1 MVENLGVT
9 PLESPRREE
18 ETPVDVRFG
27 VGHVEVGEDHAPRVE
42 RHDGFVLRRAA
53 PRRARFGD
61 RNEVALPQPAGV
73 LLAQGLLVGFHLVG
87 VKVAV
92 GAEQLCQYLAVA
104 AGVRGVD
111 RHARINRGDLHRR
124 VEVRGRRAA
133 DDDRNAQPSPF
144 QLLADAGHFVER
156 RGDQPAQADAL
167 RAPRHRLLDDAFR
180 LDHHAQVPDFV
191 TVAGHHD
198 RHDVLADVVHVAFHG
213 GDQHFPRIM
222 RIRGRPLFDIGRQR
236 RHRAFHHAG
245 GLHHLRQEHLALA
258 EQRADLLHGRH
269 QQRVDHGHRASQRLV
284 TLQRILL
291 HVVGHALEHRMGDT
305 LSERPRTPCVGGLRL
320 GFGRGAHLPRIFGE
334 PFGGV
339 GPAAEDH
346 VLDALE
352 QFGFDL
358 AVYLHH
364 LRVDDAHVH
373 ARADGVVEERRVHRF
388 AHGVV
393 AAEGEREV
401 RHAARHL
408 CVRQVFLD
416 PARRVDKGFG
426 VAVVFGNS
434 RRHGQ
439 YVGVEDDVFGG
450 ESRIGQQAVGA

>member
-1 MVENLGVT
+1 MWSGT
-9 PLESPRREE
+9 TGSCC
-18 ETPVDVRFG
+18 
-27 VGHVEVGEDHAPRVE
+27 
-42 RHDGFVLRRAA
+42 AA

-92 GAEQLCQYLAVA
+92 GAEQLRQYLAVA

-320 GFGRGAHLPRIFGE
+320 RLGRLLHPVGILRE
-334 PFGGV
+334 PLRGV

-346 VLDALE
+346 VLDAAE

-358 AVYLHH
+358 AVHFEH

-373 ARADGVVEERRVHRF
+373 SGPDGVVEERRVHRL
-388 AHGVV
+388 AHRVV
-393 AAEGEREV
+393 AAEGERKV
-401 RHAARHL
+401 RHAARDL
-408 CVRQVFLD
+408 RMGKVLLD
-416 PARRVDKGFG
+416 PARRVDERLG
-426 VAVVFGNS
+426 VAVVLRNA
-434 RRHGQ
+434 RCDGQ
-439 YVGVEDDVFGG
+439 HVGVENDVFGRK
-450 ESRIGQQAVGA
+450 SVVRQ